1 MTGQAGATAPALDP
15 KAVVAAGYDRIAD
28 RYLAWSGLRPSAA
41 RLRALELADR
51 LIPTGADVL
60 E

>member
-41 RLRALELADR
+41 RLRAL
-51 LIPTGADVL
+51 
-60 E
+60 